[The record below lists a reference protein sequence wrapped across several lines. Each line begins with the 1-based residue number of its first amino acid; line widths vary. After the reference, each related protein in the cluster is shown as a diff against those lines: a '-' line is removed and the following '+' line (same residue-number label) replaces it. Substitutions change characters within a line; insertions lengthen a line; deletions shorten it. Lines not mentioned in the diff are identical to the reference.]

1 MTKYETASAPQDARS
16 VAAILKAMQ
25 VEQYDERVVHVLLEL
40 LHRHMAQ
47 VLVDARDMAEH
58 AARGAGAPTARGGGG
73 SLAAAAGGDAA
84 DIEVADLR
92 LAIETRLQHEFTQ
105 APPRELAM
113 QQARALNAVPLPVI
127 AGDRGTVQL
136 PPPHHQLT
144 ARPYRVVARAPEAL
158 SPDVAK
164 GLGSSSSGS
173 SSSGSSG
180 AEYSAML
187 AVAETVAE
195 RGAAAGEEDED
206 QEEAAGG
213 PHKTRRVTA
222 ENEGAAERMAVVAEE
237 EEDDV
242 EERGTQH
249 ETGDD
254 GDFADDAKPRHPSR
268 RTRQRH

>member
-40 LHRHMAQ
+40 LHRYMAQ

-58 AARGAGAPTARGGGG
+58 AARGAGASTARGGGG

-158 SPDVAK
+158 PQNVTK
-164 GLGSSSSGS
+164 GLGSGSGS
-173 SSSGSSG
+173 

-187 AVAETVAE
+187 AVADTVAE

-222 ENEGAAERMAVVAEE
+222 ANESAAERMAVVEE
-237 EEDDV
+237 V
-242 EERGTQH
+242 EERSTEH
-249 ETGDD
+249 EAGDD
-254 GDFADDAKPRHPSR
+254 GDSADDAKPHHPSR